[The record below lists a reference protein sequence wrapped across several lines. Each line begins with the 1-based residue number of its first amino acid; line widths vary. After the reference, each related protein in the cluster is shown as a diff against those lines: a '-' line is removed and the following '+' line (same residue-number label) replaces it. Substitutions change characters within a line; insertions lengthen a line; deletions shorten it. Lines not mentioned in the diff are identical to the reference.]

1 MSVWRQLTHGLRGLT
16 RRTAVDRDVSD
27 EVDHYFDQA
36 VAALVARG
44 VPPEEARRTVLLEL
58 GTATLV
64 SER

>member
-44 VPPEEARRTVLLEL
+44 VPPEEARRTVRLEL